1 MKKLS
6 LILFILLIG
15 CKTTQKVTVKKTKL
29 TIGKNIKIYEE
40 NGFGKLGPCEP
51 SIFINPKNTNQIVA
65 GSVIDFVHHS
75 SDGGKTWQTKS
86 LTSNLGVYGDPCIV
100 ADNQGAFYYFHLSN
114 PDGYAYGSK
123 RFLDRMVVHK
133 SNDGGKTWTD
143 GNGIGKHQ
151 FPKQQDKEWAVVN
164 PLNNEIYLTWTE
176 FDKYASKDKNH
187 HSRILF
193 SKSSDGS
200 KTWSK
205 TKVLSE
211 IEGNALDDDKTVE
224 GAVPAVGLNG
234 EIYVSWSVNNK
245 IYFDKSLDY
254 GKTWLKND
262 ISVCMQPYGWNF
274 NVPGFSRVNGMPIT
288 SVDLSNGKHKGTI
301 YINFSDQ
308 RNGPYNTDIF
318 LVKSTDNGNTWSIPK
333 KVNTDTTKTHQ
344 FFTWMSV
351 DPKTGFIYIVFY
363 DRSKYKDNQTDVVL
377 AVSKDGGETFS
388 NHTISKKPFIPNP
401 NVFFG
406 DYNNISAYNGV
417 VRPIWTAYYNNKLSV
432 WTCLIED
439 L

>member
-1 MKKLS
+1 
-6 LILFILLIG
+6 
-15 CKTTQKVTVKKTKL
+15 
-29 TIGKNIKIYEE
+29 
-40 NGFGKLGPCEP
+40 
-51 SIFINPKNTNQIVA
+51 
-65 GSVIDFVHHS
+65 
-75 SDGGKTWQTKS
+75 
-86 LTSNLGVYGDPCIV
+86 
-100 ADNQGAFYYFHLSN
+100 
-114 PDGYAYGSK
+114 
-123 RFLDRMVVHK
+123 
-133 SNDGGKTWTD
+133 
-143 GNGIGKHQ
+143 
-151 FPKQQDKEWAVVN
+151 
-164 PLNNEIYLTWTE
+164 
-176 FDKYASKDKNH
+176 
-187 HSRILF
+187 
-193 SKSSDGS
+193 
-200 KTWSK
+200 
-205 TKVLSE
+205 
-211 IEGNALDDDKTVE
+211 
-224 GAVPAVGLNG
+224 
-234 EIYVSWSVNNK
+234 
-245 IYFDKSLDY
+245 
-254 GKTWLKND
+254 
-262 ISVCMQPYGWNF
+262 
-274 NVPGFSRVNGMPIT
+274 MPIT